1 VRSELTGPDPFD
13 LPAPATAPLVVVS
26 AEEYR
31 LTRYLVLHRRWCP
44 CTRKQPG
51 PPRRWHHA
59 LGARDLRHL
68 LEQVWPH
75 DTPPGFAVRDLAG
88 RVALAAC
95 RPLLPIHPY
104 HRTLMKE
111 QNTMDK
117 VTVLACPDATG
128 KFIVHDPACGHPA
141 RLRAAKN
148 GTGQHRTVASLPEL
162 VRDLYPANTLE
173 AEGLDVIVE
182 RDFEVRDCTPLPVE
196 EPAEESFEDR
206 VAKAVLASYSAL
218 VALATTA
225 DTVDGLCAR
234 ELTLRLEQRHATTSV
249 ARRASANL
257 TTGDVRAHL
266 VASSECA
273 AWVGVRAGA
282 EVDLPQDAT
291 DMDRAKRWVATARAM
306 VRRFDEQ
313 WRRSMEDGG
322 TAMGRAFKEAEEE
335 GRRRFVNHATDA
347 LQPVADLME
356 PRGSW

>member
-31 LTRYLVLHRRWCP
+31 LSRYLVLHRRWCP
-44 CTRKQPG
+44 CTRERHG
-51 PPRRWHHA
+51 PSRRWHYA
-59 LGARDLRHL
+59 LEARDLRDL
-68 LEQVWPH
+68 LTQVWPH

-111 QNTMDK
+111 QNTMEK
-117 VTVLACPDATG
+117 VPVLACPDATG
-128 KFIVHDPACGHPA
+128 KFIVHDPACGHAA

-162 VRDLYPANTLE
+162 VRDLYPAKTLE
-173 AEGLDVIVE
+173 AEGLDMVME

-206 VAKAVLASYSAL
+206 AGKAVLASYSAL

-225 DTVDGLCAR
+225 ATVDSERAR
-234 ELTLRLEQRHATTSV
+234 DATQRLEQRHATTSLT
-249 ARRASANL
+249 RRPSANL
-257 TTGDVRAHL
+257 TTGDVRTHL

-273 AWVGVRAGA
+273 AWVGVQVGA

-291 DMDRAKRWVATARAM
+291 DMDKAKRWVATARAM

-313 WRRSMEDGG
+313 WRNAMEEGG
-322 TAMGRAFKEAEEE
+322 TSMGRAFKEAEEE

-356 PRGSW
+356 PRGNW